1 MNSDT
6 AKSLAAILINGYYP
20 PGFTMGEGGWS
31 EFNRRIRGEP
41 QWNKYILIAEWE
53 GYDYT
58 EFPEVIARNVGCA
71 KTHFEA
77 GYLLPDHYEIIQ
89 VVASRA
95 VVYSQ

>member
-20 PGFTMGEGGWS
+20 SDFTLGEGGWS

-41 QWNKYILIAEWE
+41 QWKKYVLIAEI
-53 GYDYT
+53 GSP
-58 EFPEVIARNVGCA
+58 PEVIARNVKCA
-71 KTHFEA
+71 RAYFEA
-77 GYLLPDHYEIIQ
+77 TYLLPEHYQIRVFTSPI
-89 VVASRA
+89 